1 MIASSQLKNNKTLMK
16 KAPVLTTLS
25 LGLMVAVGITA
36 CNQNK
41 TATAPAAASTTT
53 AASPDHQAIVYI
65 NSDSLLSKYNYVKDV
80 NKKLNDK
87 GNAAKAE
94 VQSRRDAL
102 QREVAEYQ
110 KSASTM
116 PADQRQTT
124 EQRLQREGQAE
135 QAYEQNTSAE
145 IQDTQAKAT
154 AKLDDKIAEYVKQ
167 YAKDKG
173 YKLVLTYS
181 KNGSSVIYGDPS
193 LDVTADV
200 VKGLN
205 DAYAKDGDKDK

>member
-1 MIASSQLKNNKTLMK
+1 MK
-16 KAPVLTTLS
+16 KAPVITTLS
-25 LGLMVAVGITA
+25 LGLMVAVGMTA

-41 TATAPAAASTTT
+41 TATAPATSSSAATT
-53 AASPDHQAIVYI
+53 PDHEAIVYV

-87 GNAAKAE
+87 GSAAKAE

-102 QREVAEYQ
+102 QRELAEYQ
-110 KSASTM
+110 KNASTM

-145 IQDTQAKAT
+145 IQDEQAKAT
-154 AKLDDKIAEYVKQ
+154 GKLDDKIAEYVKQ
-167 YAKDKG
+167 YAKEKG
-173 YKLVLTYS
+173 YKMVLTYS

-193 LDVTADV
+193 LDITADI

>member
-1 MIASSQLKNNKTLMK
+1 MK
-16 KAPVLTTLS
+16 KAPVITTLS

-41 TATAPAAASTTT
+41 PATAPAASTT
-53 AASPDHQAIVYI
+53 AAAPDHEAIVYI
-65 NSDSLLSKYNYVKDV
+65 NSDTLLSKYNYVKDV
-80 NKKLNDK
+80 NKKMGDK

-110 KSASTM
+110 KNASTM

-145 IQDTQAKAT
+145 LQDSQAKAT
-154 AKLDDKIAEYVKQ
+154 AKLDDKVAEYVKQ
-167 YAKDKG
+167 YAKEKG

-205 DAYAKDGDKDK
+205 DAYAKDGDK

>member
-1 MIASSQLKNNKTLMK
+1 MK
-16 KAPVLTTLS
+16 KAPVITTLS
-25 LGLMVAVGITA
+25 LGLMVAVGMTA

-41 TATAPAAASTTT
+41 TATTPAASSSA
-53 AASPDHQAIVYI
+53 AASPDHEAIVYV

-94 VQSRRDAL
+94 VQSRRDNL

-110 KSASTM
+110 KNASTM
-116 PADQRQTT
+116 AANDRQTT

-145 IQDTQAKAT
+145 IQDEQAKAT

-167 YAKDKG
+167 YAKEKG
-173 YKLVLTYS
+173 YKMVLTY
-181 KNGSSVIYGDPS
+181 
-193 LDVTADV
+193 
-200 VKGLN
+200 
-205 DAYAKDGDKDK
+205 

>member
-1 MIASSQLKNNKTLMK
+1 MK
-16 KAPVLTTLS
+16 KAPVITTIS
-25 LGLMVAVGITA
+25 LGLMVAVGMTA

-41 TATAPAAASTTT
+41 TATTPASSSSAAST
-53 AASPDHQAIVYI
+53 PDHEAIVYV

-80 NKKLNDK
+80 NKTLNDK

-94 VQSRRDAL
+94 VQSRRDNL

-110 KSASTM
+110 KNASTM
-116 PADQRQTT
+116 AANDRQTT

-145 IQDTQAKAT
+145 IQDAQAKAT

-173 YKLVLTYS
+173 YKMVLTYS

-205 DAYAKDGDKDK
+205 DAYAKDGGKDK

>member
-1 MIASSQLKNNKTLMK
+1 MK
-16 KAPVLTTLS
+16 KAPVITTLS
-25 LGLMVAVGITA
+25 LGLLVAVGITA

-41 TATAPAAASTTT
+41 PASTAAASTTT
-53 AASPDHQAIVYI
+53 TPTAAPEKGAIVYI
-65 NSDSLLSKYNYVKDV
+65 NSDTLLSKYNYVKDV
-80 NKKLNDK
+80 NKKMNDK
-87 GNAAKAE
+87 GQAAKAA

-110 KSASTM
+110 KNASTM
-116 PADQRQTT
+116 PADQRQST
-124 EQRLQREGQAE
+124 EQRLQREGQEE

-145 IQDTQAKAT
+145 LQDEQAKAT
-154 AKLDDKIAEYVKQ
+154 NKLDEKVADYVKQ

-181 KNGSSVIYGDPS
+181 KNGSSVLYGDPS

-205 DAYAKDGDKDK
+205 DAYTKDGGDKQ

>member
-1 MIASSQLKNNKTLMK
+1 MK
-16 KAPVLTTLS
+16 KAPVITKLS
-25 LGLMVAVGITA
+25 LGLLVAVGITA

-41 TATAPAAASTTT
+41 PATSTTPAAANTTT
-53 AASPDHQAIVYI
+53 AAAHETVYV
-65 NSDSLLSKYNYVKDV
+65 NSDSLLSKYNYVKDI
-80 NKKLNDK
+80 NKKMNDK

-102 QREVAEYQ
+102 QREVADYQ
-110 KSASTM
+110 KNANTM
-116 PADQRQTT
+116 PADQRQAT

-145 IQDTQAKAT
+145 LQDAQGKAT
-154 AKLDDKIAEYVKQ
+154 AKLDDKVAEYVKQ

-181 KNGSSVIYGDPS
+181 KNGSSVLYGDPS
-193 LDVTADV
+193 LDITADV

-205 DAYAKDGDKDK
+205 DAYTKDGGDK